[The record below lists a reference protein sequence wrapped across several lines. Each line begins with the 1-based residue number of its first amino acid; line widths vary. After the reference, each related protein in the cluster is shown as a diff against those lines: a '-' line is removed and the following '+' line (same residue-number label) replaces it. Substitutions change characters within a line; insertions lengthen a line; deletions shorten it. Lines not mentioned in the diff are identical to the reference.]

1 MAVLLG
7 VNAAT
12 SAVTYLL
19 KTPTDYLVQGHLIL
33 YTKRMPPAV
42 RESLGALILT

>member
-1 MAVLLG
+1 MAVLLR

-19 KTPTDYLVQGHLIL
+19 KTPTDYEVQGHLIL
-33 YTKRMPPAV
+33 YTKRMPPV